1 MTIEW
6 LYLCMVYLFCGVPF
20 GLVLTTILGGMRD
33 VREEGSG
40 NIGTTNVARVYGWRV
55 ASLVLA
61 ADAMKGA
68 LAIGYGHLLR
78 PASVDWD
85 LLVTMAAF
93 LGHCFP
99 IYLRFRGGKGVAT
112 GAGAMAVLVPGAVW
126 KAALAWAFVLAVTRR
141 SSLASLLGAITLVGF
156 VLVTSPQHLVI
167 ALALAIAI
175 VLTHQANIG
184 RLVRGTE
191 SPVMAGVVHGAPA
204 RLADPR
210 ELLHAPLAGDPAGT
224 AP

>member
-6 LYLCMVYLFCGVPF
+6 LYLGMVYLFCGVPF
-20 GLVLTTILGGMRD
+20 GLVVTTILGGMRD

-61 ADAMKGA
+61 ADAAKGA
-68 LAIGYGHLLR
+68 FAVAYGHLLR

-99 IYLRFRGGKGVAT
+99 VYLRFRGGKGVAT
-112 GAGAMAVLVPGAVW
+112 GAGAMAVLVPAAVG

-141 SSLASLLGAITLVGF
+141 SSLASLLGAVTLVGF
-156 VLVTSPQHLVI
+156 VLVASPQHLVI

-191 SPVMAGVVHGAPA
+191 SAVMAGVHRGVPA
-204 RLADPR
+204 GSGDPR
-210 ELLHAPLAGDPAGT
+210 DLLGAPLAGDPPGPA
-224 AP
+224 A